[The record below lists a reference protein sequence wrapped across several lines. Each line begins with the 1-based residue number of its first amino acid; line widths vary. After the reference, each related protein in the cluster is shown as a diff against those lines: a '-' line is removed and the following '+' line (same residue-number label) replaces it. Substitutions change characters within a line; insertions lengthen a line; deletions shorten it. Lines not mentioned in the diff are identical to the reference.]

1 LTPPY
6 IAAVAAYCSLIFYL
20 SHQSE
25 LPSTGFSFPGMDK
38 VAHGVMFGGLAATVA
53 VGLRRSN
60 DVILPWRLSLIP
72 FFFAAFYGLMDEIH
86 QLFVIDRTFDVLD
99 IVADVAG
106 ALLVQVFLCR
116 FCWRIFAQEK
126 ANPVMIHD

>member
-1 LTPPY
+1 
-6 IAAVAAYCSLIFYL
+6 
-20 SHQSE
+20 
-25 LPSTGFSFPGMDK
+25 MDK

-60 DVILPWRLSLIP
+60 DVILPWRLFLIP
-72 FFFAAFYGLMDEIH
+72 FFFAAFYGLTDEIH
-86 QLFVIDRTFDVLD
+86 QLFVIDRTFEVLD
-99 IVADVAG
+99 IVADAAG

-126 ANPVMIHD
+126 PNPVMIHD